1 MRGLIVIA
9 LALCT
14 SSDVVAQ
21 TTVGAVR
28 GIVTDSAR
36 RPMRGVTIRIA
47 QTDLRRIS
55 NANGDFLFD
64 RLTPGLYRL
73 TATMI
78 GARPARDS
86 VVVTPGDTA
95 RLDFALRLIP
105 FVPETLPPRF
115 AR

>member
-1 MRGLIVIA
+1 MRGCGVRGLAVIA
-9 LALCT
+9 
-14 SSDVVAQ
+14 VVLGTAGRVAAQ
-21 TTVGAVR
+21 TTSGAVR

-55 NANGDFLFD
+55 NANGEFLFD

-78 GARPARDS
+78 RGASRSRQRRRYS
-86 VVVTPGDTA
+86 RGYGRGSTSRCG
-95 RLDFALRLIP
+95 
-105 FVPETLPPRF
+105 
-115 AR
+115 